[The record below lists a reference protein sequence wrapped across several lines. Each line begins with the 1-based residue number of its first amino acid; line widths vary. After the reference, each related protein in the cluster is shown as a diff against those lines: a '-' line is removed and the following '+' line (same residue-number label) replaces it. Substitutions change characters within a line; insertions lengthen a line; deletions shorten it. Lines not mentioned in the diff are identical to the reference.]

1 MKKITLLLFTAL
13 LALSCSIT
21 KYEKKPYLFSEG
33 VEFKIEYITLAKYSD
48 VGEDLN
54 YQYIAAKGTRIPQIL
69 LKIKNN
75 TEENKELNFEEFY
88 IIGKDNT
95 KYEPTIIVPMG
106 IGTTAKGLRLKLKA
120 NKKRTVMIQLS
131 LQYQKMKKSLILWL
145 MVTTMKLIWFLKI
158 KP

>member
-1 MKKITLLLFTAL
+1 MLLKK
-13 LALSCSIT
+13 
-21 KYEKKPYLFSEG
+21 K
-33 VEFKIEYITLAKYSD
+33 
-48 VGEDLN
+48 
-54 YQYIAAKGTRIPQIL
+54 QIL

-120 NKKRTVMIQLS
+120 NKKRTVMIQF
-131 LQYQKMKKSLILWL
+131 KPAIPKDEKVTHI
-145 MVTTMKLIWFLKI
+145 MVNGNNYEINMVSKD
-158 KP
+158 